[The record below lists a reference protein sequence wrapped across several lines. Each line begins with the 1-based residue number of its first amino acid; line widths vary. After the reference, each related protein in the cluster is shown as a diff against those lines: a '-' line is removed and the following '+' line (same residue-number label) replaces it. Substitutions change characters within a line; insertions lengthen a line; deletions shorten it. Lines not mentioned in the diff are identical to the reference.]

1 MAYKS
6 IRKHDTH
13 TQNKENENTF
23 KTQDTEPDSEMTQI
37 LEISDKVFKISIVN
51 MPCVKYGPY
60 VHEQVGGMSA
70 ERWNL

>member
-6 IRKHDTH
+6 IKKHDTH

-37 LEISDKVFKISIVN
+37 IEISDKYLK
-51 MPCVKYGPY
+51 
-60 VHEQVGGMSA
+60 
-70 ERWNL
+70 